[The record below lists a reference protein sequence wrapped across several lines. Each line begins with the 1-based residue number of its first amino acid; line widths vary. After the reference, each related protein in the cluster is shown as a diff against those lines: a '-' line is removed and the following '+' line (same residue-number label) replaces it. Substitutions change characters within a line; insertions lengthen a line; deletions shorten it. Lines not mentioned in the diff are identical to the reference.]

1 MKKIYSAIA
10 KLFKKYK
17 FQILLALGMRV
28 GLSLWLALIWIVL
41 DKYIPTSEGVL
52 WETYYNL
59 ERSSSL
65 LGRAFIDV
73 WLRWD
78 AVHYMNIAEFG
89 YKGVGVGDTVFFPL
103 YPYLVGLISKLTA
116 INVTLVGILTSS
128 IATLIAL
135 IFLYELVIELF
146 NNEDLAKWSTIC
158 LALYPTSFFLHA
170 PYTDALFLS
179 LSIGSILMM
188 VKKKPLFAGWFIFF
202 AGLTRAQGILLIIP
216 KAIYFFQEHWKEKTI
231 IKWTE
236 IFGLIIS
243 PIGFGIYSFWRL
255 HSGISGFFSTYQAYS
270 SSGFRFPF
278 TNIIYAIKNL
288 FQSPTLLEFSELFST
303 LIFLLILVWMFTQH
317 DFRRHF
323 PILIYSSVIWLLIS
337 SKTVFNASS
346 LQSSNRYVIQIFIAF
361 VGLASIIKNLSIPN
375 QKRILLILLII
386 IIILSGLYSLWI
398 FIG

>member
-1 MKKIYSAIA
+1 MKIITSEIA

-28 GLSLWLALIWIVL
+28 GLSHWLALVWVVL
-41 DKYIPTSEGVL
+41 DKYIPTSESVL

-59 ERSSSL
+59 ERSTSL
-65 LGRAFIDV
+65 LGRAFIDL

-78 AVHYMNIAEFG
+78 AVHYMNIAELG

-103 YPYLVGLISKLTA
+103 YPYLVGIISKLSS
-116 INVTLVGILTSS
+116 INVTLVGLLTSS
-128 IATLIAL
+128 IATMIAL

-146 NNEDLAKWSTIC
+146 NNEDLAKWSIIC
-158 LALYPTSFFLHA
+158 LAFYPTAFFLHA

-188 VKKKPLFAGWFIFF
+188 VKKKPLLAGWFVFF

-216 KAIYFFQEHWKEKTI
+216 MAIYIFQEHWKEKTFPN
-231 IKWTE
+231 WGE
-236 IFGLIIS
+236 ILGLVIS
-243 PIGFGIYSFWRL
+243 PLGFGVYSYWRL
-255 HSGISGFFSTYQAYS
+255 HSGISGFFSTYQTYS

-278 TNIIYAIKNL
+278 MNIFYAFKNL
-288 FQSPTLLEFSELFST
+288 VQSPTLLEFSELFST
-303 LIFLLILVWMFTQH
+303 FMFLLIIVWMFTQN
-317 DFRRHF
+317 DFRKHL

-337 SKTVFNASS
+337 SKTVFYASH
-346 LQSSNRYVIQIFIAF
+346 LQSTNRYVLHIFFAY
-361 VGLASIIKNLSIPN
+361 VGLASMILSLSSQN
-375 QKRILLILLII
+375 QKRILLFLLIL